1 VQRLWA
7 GILSIVLL
15 TAGCGALIHP
25 TVTHTTSPRSSPDAI
40 GSPLKIVPLLVIGDS
55 ITVGARDVGLLPGV
69 LEVGGW
75 NAEIV
80 AEVGVGTPWALQ
92 QIEPRVAVP
101 RVVLV
106 ELGSNPGPFIDDF
119 ESEVHQL
126 IDALVARGARR
137 IIWIPPEARDP
148 TRYAEKDA
156 AIARA
161 ASSRLIVSTWPA
173 RLEQN
178 PQWFGDELHLTEE
191 GYRALAEFMRQELQ
205 PLHG

>member
-1 VQRLWA
+1 MLAMVF
-7 GILSIVLL
+7 LS
-15 TAGCGALIHP
+15 TGCGSFIHP
-25 TVTHTTSPRSSPDAI
+25 TVTHTIGPSSSPDAVS
-40 GSPLKIVPLLVIGDS
+40 SPLKIVPLLVIGDS
-55 ITVGARDVGLLPGV
+55 LTVGARDIGLLPGL
-69 LEVGGW
+69 LELGGW
-75 NAEIV
+75 NAEIA

-92 QIEPRVAVP
+92 QVEPRVSVP

-106 ELGSNPGPFIDDF
+106 ELGSNPGPGLDDF
-119 ESEVHQL
+119 ENEVHQL

-148 TRYAEKDA
+148 TRYADKDA

-161 ASSRLIVSTWPA
+161 TSSRLIVSTWPA

>member
-1 VQRLWA
+1 MLAIFLV
-7 GILSIVLL
+7 
-15 TAGCGALIHP
+15 TTGCGTLIHP
-25 TVTHTTSPRSSPDAI
+25 SVQSSTTRPSASPDTAS
-40 GSPLKIVPLLVIGDS
+40 SPLKIVPLLVIGDS
-55 ITVGARDVGLLPGV
+55 ITVGARDIGLLPGL
-69 LEVGGW
+69 LELGGW

-92 QIEPRVAVP
+92 QVEPRVSVP
-101 RVVLV
+101 RVVLI
-106 ELGSNPGPFIDDF
+106 ELGSNPGPGLDGF

-137 IIWIPPEARDP
+137 IIWIPPEGRDP
-148 TRYAEKDA
+148 TRYADKDA

-161 ASSRLIVSTWPA
+161 AGSRLIVSTWPA

-191 GYRALAEFMRQELQ
+191 GYRALAEFIRQELQ

>member
-1 VQRLWA
+1 MLAMVWL
-7 GILSIVLL
+7 G
-15 TAGCGALIHP
+15 TGCGTLIHP
-25 TVTHTTSPRSSPDAI
+25 TVTHTTTPSSSPDAVS
-40 GSPLKIVPLLVIGDS
+40 SPLKIVPLLVIGDS
-55 ITVGARDVGLLPGV
+55 ITVGARDIGLLPG
-69 LEVGGW
+69 LLDLGGW

-92 QIEPRVAVP
+92 QVEPRVSVP

-106 ELGSNPGPFIDDF
+106 ELGSNPGPGLDDF

-137 IIWIPPEARDP
+137 IIWIPPEGRDP
-148 TRYAEKDA
+148 TRYADKDA